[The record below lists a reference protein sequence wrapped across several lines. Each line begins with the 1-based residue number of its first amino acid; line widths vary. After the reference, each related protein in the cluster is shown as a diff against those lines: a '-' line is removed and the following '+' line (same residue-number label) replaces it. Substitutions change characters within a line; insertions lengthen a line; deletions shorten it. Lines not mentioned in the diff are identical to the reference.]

1 MPFQSA
7 VTAGMQEAMMAKT
20 SLKDFLAEC
29 VARDSGGNGLSLDEL
44 YGLYLS
50 WCGLAGSNPARYRS
64 FRAGLRAA
72 GIRPIHRD
80 GRCPGLMKAGP
91 AACDYLVHREFPLAV
106 LDVPDRTTPVPSAPA
121 AGAGAARPGWPTGGA
136 RGSVP
141 AA

>member
-1 MPFQSA
+1 MLFQLSGYA
-7 VTAGMQEAMMAKT
+7 AAMQEAMMAKT
-20 SLKDFLAEC
+20 PVDDFLATC
-29 VARDSGGNGLSLDEL
+29 VIRDPEGTGLSLDEL

-50 WCGLAGSNPARYRS
+50 WCGLAGSTPVRYRI

-80 GRCPGLMKAGP
+80 GWCPGLMMAGP
-91 AACDYLVHREFPLAV
+91 AAFDYLVHRELPLAV
-106 LDVPDRTTPVPSAPA
+106 LDAPGAAVPSSSAVLR
-121 AGAGAARPGWPTGGA
+121 GAARPGWPDGGA